1 MHFIIIIL
9 HYAENG
15 GPMSYTNK
23 PFEELDVIDDFLINA
38 IATDEEV
45 GVPFCRRLLSVL
57 LQKEIGEIR
66 VIAQRTLPAS
76 IPGLKGI
83 RMDVEI
89 EEADPNRPIPVANVY
104 DLEPHLQKNMHI
116 PKHNRFYQAK
126 IDSRYLKSG
135 ETDFSK
141 LPNLY
146 VITITNFDPFG
157 YDYMMYTIKNHCA
170 EIPDLDYGDGLRFYY
185 FNTKGTKGGSQ
196 EIKAMLQYIQDSKE
210 INATD
215 DATKEVHHYVS
226 KVKVS
231 PEVKI
236 EYMKFDELMA
246 YAELKG
252 TEIGIEKGMQQGLQ
266 QGLQQGIQ
274 QGLQQGIQQGIQQG
288 LQQGI
293 QQGVQQGQ
301 REERIHSILEL
312 LEEKG
317 AVPSEL
323 QQRVENEENMDILK
337 SWFKVAAKTDS
348 IEEFIEK
355 IDFILM

>member
-1 MHFIIIIL
+1 MAFRQYFPNYNYRL
-9 HYAENG
+9 FTG
-15 GPMSYTNK
+15 K
-23 PFEELDVIDDFLINA
+23 CIDDFLINA

-57 LQKEIGEIR
+57 LQKEIREIR

-76 IPGLKGI
+76 LPGLKGI

-89 EEADPNRPIPVANVY
+89 EEADSNTHTPVANVY

-141 LPNLY
+141 LPDLY

-157 YDYMMYTIKNHCA
+157 YDYMMYTIKNHCI
-170 EIPDLDYGDGLRFYY
+170 EVPDLDYNDGLRFYY

-210 INATD
+210 TNAID

-236 EYMKFDELMA
+236 DYMKFDELMA

-252 TEIGIEKGMQQGLQ
+252 TEIGIEKGIQQGMQQGMQQGL
-266 QGLQQGIQ
+266 
-274 QGLQQGIQQGIQQG
+274 
-288 LQQGI
+288 
-293 QQGVQQGQ
+293 QQGQ
-301 REERIHSILEL
+301 REERIRSILEL

-317 AVPSEL
+317 AVSSEL
-323 QQRVENEENMDILK
+323 KQKIEEEENMDLLK
-337 SWFKVAAKTDS
+337 SWFRLAAKADS

-355 IDFILM
+355 TVTAQSVPVTCKNPS

>member
-1 MHFIIIIL
+1 
-9 HYAENG
+9 
-15 GPMSYTNK
+15 MSYTNK
-23 PFEELDVIDDFLINA
+23 SFEELDVIDDFLINA

-66 VIAQRTLPAS
+66 VIAQRTLPAPM
-76 IPGLKGI
+76 PGLRGI

-89 EEADPNRPIPVANVY
+89 EESFPNSSIPVANVY

-157 YDYMMYTIKNHCA
+157 HDYMMYTIKNQCV
-170 EIPDLDYGDGLRFYY
+170 ELPELEYNDGLRFYY
-185 FNTKGTKGGSQ
+185 FNTNGTKGGSK
-196 EIKAMLQYIQDSKE
+196 EIKVMLQYIQDSKE
-210 INATD
+210 SNATD
-215 DATKEVHHYVS
+215 DATKEVHDYVS

-231 PEVKI
+231 PEVKF

-246 YAELKG
+246 YAELDGKR
-252 TEIGIEKGMQQGLQ
+252 K
-266 QGLQQGIQ
+266 
-274 QGLQQGIQQGIQQG
+274 
-288 LQQGI
+288 
-293 QQGVQQGQ
+293 
-301 REERIHSILEL
+301 ERICSILEL
-312 LEEKG
+312 LDNKG
-317 AVPSEL
+317 TITPEL
-323 QQRVENEENMDILK
+323 QQRIQSEENMDILK
-337 SWFKVAAKTDS
+337 SWFKLAAKVDS
-348 IEEFIEK
+348 ISEFINK
-355 IDFILM
+355 IEYITN

>member
-1 MHFIIIIL
+1 
-9 HYAENG
+9 
-15 GPMSYTNK
+15 MSYTNK
-23 PFEELDVIDDFLINA
+23 SFEELDVIDDFLINA

-57 LQKEIGEIR
+57 LQKEIHDIR
-66 VIAQRTLPAS
+66 VIAQRTLPAP
-76 IPGLKGI
+76 IPGLRGI

-89 EEADPNRPIPVANVY
+89 EESIPNSSIPVANVY
-104 DLEPHLQKNMHI
+104 DLEPHLQQNMHI

-135 ETDFSK
+135 ETNFSK

-157 YDYMMYTIKNHCA
+157 YDYMMYTIKNQCM
-170 EIPDLDYGDGLRFYY
+170 ELPELEYDDGLRFYY
-185 FNTKGTKGGSQ
+185 FNTNGAKGGSK

-210 INATD
+210 SNATD
-215 DATKEVHHYVS
+215 SATKEVHDYVS

-252 TEIGIEKGMQQGLQ
+252 TEIGIQKGMEQGLK
-266 QGLQQGIQ
+266 QGIE
-274 QGLQQGIQQGIQQG
+274 QGI
-288 LQQGI
+288 
-293 QQGVQQGQ
+293 VQGQ
-301 REERIHSILEL
+301 LKERINSIMEL

-317 AVPSEL
+317 SIPPEL
-323 QQRVENEENMDILK
+323 QQKIQSEKEMNILK
-337 SWFKVAAKTDS
+337 SWFKLATKVDS
-348 IEEFIEK
+348 ISEFISK
-355 IDFILM
+355 M